1 MATMAGNMQ
10 QLQGMLA
17 KVLQQGEAAAD
28 GAAKQ
33 AIEAQDMKGKAAS
46 QMIANNLDKGAAQVG
61 LSDEMAE
68 DFRVFANE
76 RGYTEDDFID
86 AGLTMRVMTDFK
98 NSMDSEEMAS
108 LRDIHKRRQA
118 FTGTISQTP
127 QAGDAMSAPEPEGDP
142 TLNRLTNLATGRE

>member
-1 MATMAGNMQ
+1 MKGQ
-10 QLQGMLA
+10 
-17 KVLQQGEAAAD
+17 AAA
-28 GAAKQ
+28 
-33 AIEAQDMKGKAAS
+33 
-46 QMIANNLDKGAAQVG
+46 QMIANNLDKGAAKVG
-61 LSDEMAE
+61 LSDDMAE

-86 AGLTMRVMTDFK
+86 PGLTLRVMTDFK

-127 QAGDAMSAPEPEGDP
+127 QAGDAAASVEPDGDP
-142 TLNRLTNLATGRE
+142 TLGRLTDRAMR